1 MLSFYNYRN
10 DSFHPQREKR
20 DHKRN
25 AQNEEINARQRQTA
39 DFLQDWEEKL
49 TESREMTHCFLKIH
63 KTNTCLNTTKGILVD
78 LEGTRR
84 FLKGH

>member
-1 MLSFYNYRN
+1 MHSFYNYRN
-10 DSFHPQREKR
+10 DSFHPQGEKQE
-20 DHKRN
+20 HKRN
-25 AQNEEINARQRQTA
+25 EQNKELNARQRQTA
-39 DFLQDWEEKL
+39 DFLQDWDEKL
-49 TESREMTHCFLKIH
+49 TEDREMTKCFLKIH